1 MFSIRLNNI
10 KEQIMKKI
18 IAKLESLKAGTIVRT
33 ILQILAYINQF
44 VALLGSTT
52 FADNPVYQ
60 WISFGLTIVITAV
73 SYWYNNDWSRFAQMS
88 GDVFDMLKDGKIT
101 QDELTNFINKYK
113 KTKTNTEEKV
123 KEVESP
129 KKDDKK

>member
-1 MFSIRLNNI
+1 
-10 KEQIMKKI
+10 MKKI

-60 WISFGLTIVITAV
+60 WISFGFTIVITAV